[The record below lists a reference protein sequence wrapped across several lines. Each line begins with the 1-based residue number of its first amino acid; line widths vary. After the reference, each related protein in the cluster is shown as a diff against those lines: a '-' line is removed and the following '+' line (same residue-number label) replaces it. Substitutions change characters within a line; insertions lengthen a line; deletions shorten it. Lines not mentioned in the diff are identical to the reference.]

1 VSNVNAPFGLRPVS
15 RAGGAPFSV
24 TEYGKLAAD
33 AQAIFVGDLVGRATG
48 SVAMPELPTDLLP
61 VIVGGYAVLTPGTSF
76 YVGSSLAYGAASTA
90 SVHPVTDETDV
101 IYLVQAKTGT
111 TISTGSHAGRC
122 GNYDTSVPGST
133 STKQSGMAID
143 LSSLGTTKDLKVTDV
158 SRIVP
163 NAEGANAI
171 VEVIINRH
179 YYTAGVV
186 STSL

>member
-1 VSNVNAPFGLRPVS
+1 
-15 RAGGAPFSV
+15 
-24 TEYGKLAAD
+24 
-33 AQAIFVGDLVGRATG
+33 
-48 SVAMPELPTDLLP
+48 
-61 VIVGGYAVLTPGTSF
+61 
-76 YVGSSLAYGAASTA
+76 
-90 SVHPVTDETDV
+90 
-101 IYLVQAKTGT
+101 
-111 TISTGSHAGRC
+111 
-122 GNYDTSVPGST
+122 VPGST